1 MAKKNGCTMIA
12 RKRNAA
18 LYVRVSTD
26 GQTIENQ
33 VRELRQIAERRGW
46 EIVARHSVSSAR
58 ATASLRSPKR

>member
-1 MAKKNGCTMIA
+1 MAKKKDCTMMA

-26 GQTIENQ
+26 GHTIENQ

-46 EIVARHSVSSAR
+46 EIDRI
-58 ATASLRSPKR
+58 KREMPAN